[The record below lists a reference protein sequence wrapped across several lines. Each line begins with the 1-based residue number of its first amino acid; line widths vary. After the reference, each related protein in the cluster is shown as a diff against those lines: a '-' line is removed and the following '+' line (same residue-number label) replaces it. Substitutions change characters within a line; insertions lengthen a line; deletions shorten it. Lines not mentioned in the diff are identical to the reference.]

1 MEEETSS
8 RRGVFLRRFQNS
20 PKKETR
26 VSLLL
31 SSLSPRQKSE
41 KRPLLV
47 FLFSGCLFCCSVSAR
62 GNRRSLVSFNR
73 TLRRAQRERVLRND
87 DGLWSEKL

>member
-8 RRGVFLRRFQNS
+8 RRGVFLRCFQNS

-31 SSLSPRQKSE
+31 SSLSPTKKK

-47 FLFSGCLFCCSVSAR
+47 FLFSGCLFCGSVSAR